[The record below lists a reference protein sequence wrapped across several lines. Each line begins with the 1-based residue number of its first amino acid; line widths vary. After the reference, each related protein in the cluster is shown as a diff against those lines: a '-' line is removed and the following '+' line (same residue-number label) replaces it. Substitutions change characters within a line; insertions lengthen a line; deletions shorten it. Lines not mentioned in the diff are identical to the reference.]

1 MWPGGLL
8 LIVWMKHYLKM
19 GMTSPPPPVLGGNI
33 NSHTTSNGRVPEY
46 WNCWKRSDKNSRKKV
61 LINSTRLMVVLQMH
75 SERTFP
81 ILENLECSGWRTSRL
96 LTPPPTCLMLG
107 KNCAVLHTAYLYCR
121 QLHACETTR
130 APSFCSANILDRW
143 LTSRDQNDVIECKK
157 ARGCDGCENV
167 CFGNFCEAGFNLCVT
182 HVLLKNLYYQATY
195 KTLEDNVNYTGPW
208 LL

>member
-1 MWPGGLL
+1 
-8 LIVWMKHYLKM
+8 M
-19 GMTSPPPPVLGGNI
+19 GMTSPPPPVLGVTLTAI
-33 NSHTTSNGRVPEY
+33 PRVTDE
-46 WNCWKRSDKNSRKKV
+46 CQSTETAEKEVIKTREEI

-107 KNCAVLHTAYLYCR
+107 KNCAVLHGVPILPTA
-121 QLHACETTR
+121 ACVRITR

-157 ARGCDGCENV
+157 HEV
-167 CFGNFCEAGFNLCVT
+167 
-182 HVLLKNLYYQATY
+182 AT
-195 KTLEDNVNYTGPW
+195 L
-208 LL
+208 